1 MSIFSFFFSEF
12 TINLEGGCLTLK
24 AGNFCSIR
32 VTELLKK
39 QNVRN
44 FMVCKR
50 STFENR
56 QNCTPFQAKRSNKV
70 THSKLKKGPSRYKT
84 VQQFST
90 GTN

>member
-1 MSIFSFFFSEF
+1 MSIFTFFFSEF

-56 QNCTPFQAKRSNKV
+56 QNCTPFRAKRSNKV
-70 THSKLKKGPSRYKT
+70 TYSKLKKGPSRYKT